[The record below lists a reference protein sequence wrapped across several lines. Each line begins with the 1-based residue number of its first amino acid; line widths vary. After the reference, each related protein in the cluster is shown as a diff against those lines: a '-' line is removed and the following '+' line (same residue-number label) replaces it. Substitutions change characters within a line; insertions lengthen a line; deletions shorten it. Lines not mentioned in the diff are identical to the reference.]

1 MKTQSLFVTQG
12 DFMYAFLIA
21 LLVLR
26 ILIRAYLLIMIVR
39 MILDWTMVLIPR
51 LRLRL
56 HLRGIFNFIARI
68 IYFLTEPPLRLL
80 RKFVPPMNC
89 GRISFDVSYMLLYFV
104 LYVLQIWL

>member
-1 MKTQSLFVTQG
+1 MKPQSLFVTHG

-51 LRLRL
+51 LRLR
-56 HLRGIFNFIARI
+56 GIFNFIARI

-89 GRISFDVSYMLLYFV
+89 GSISFDVSYMLLYFV

>member
-56 HLRGIFNFIARI
+56 RLRRIFNFIARI

>member
-1 MKTQSLFVTQG
+1 MKPQSLFVTHG

-56 HLRGIFNFIARI
+56 RLRGIFNFIARI